1 MRAAV
6 VDRVQGADLVARVRQ
21 ERGDHL
27 EVPDHD
33 QGRGA
38 ARPHREGPLHG
49 HVAGRISR
57 GESHLHSPSPSS
69 PILPVSFARNYPFSD
84 CYKIEKVT
92 RKMADSRNLAS
103 MCSYIVGLSRPKYE
117 LVVAIASRAFS
128 MS

>member
-1 MRAAV
+1 MRTSQLPLISIKGVRAAV

-49 HVAGRISR
+49 NVARRLCS
-57 GESHLHSPSPSS
+57 GES
-69 PILPVSFARNYPFSD
+69 PV
-84 CYKIEKVT
+84 
-92 RKMADSRNLAS
+92 
-103 MCSYIVGLSRPKYE
+103 
-117 LVVAIASRAFS
+117 
-128 MS
+128 